1 MDIVKTISNK
11 IANQFP
17 DVYRET
23 GEDLVLFL
31 EAYYEFLESTP
42 EYSEYLNRTIFD
54 ANDIDKT
61 LDDFIVHFKYK
72 YLSQFPYDTFVD
84 KRFMIKHIKDFYRSK
99 GSKKS
104 VELLMKIL
112 FGEEVEVYYPARD
125 ILKPSES
132 KWIIPNYIELE
143 SSERAASFVGKKII
157 GSSSKATAFADGVVR
172 KRSNGKLVDVLFI
185 SNLSKEFV
193 DGDYITDDGVLTGA
207 PRVSGSLSTVNIVQ
221 GGVNYNLGDEVNL
234 QGQFNG
240 TEAKGV
246 VEETINP
253 SDKVTLNLLDGGYG
267 YSLNSSFTSILI
279 SQDKIST
286 NQLIDD
292 IQVYDIVKQYAFTT
306 THASSIP
313 ETIVGDIV
321 DIKDAGVS
329 QGQGVVLSAD
339 ASNIRVQF
347 NGTISDGVNEN
358 LGFLETAGTWTLQ
371 HSSEGSF
378 TISTPVDDTVEAY
391 YLGSKGFG
399 FGVYYSDPLPATLF
413 EIPTDSELAEMRLS
427 TDTTIRYNL
436 LGKSTGSG
444 FDFDIETLKNTRDM
458 TFNTDLI
465 SPYLSTSLNSSNYG
479 FPAGGSETLSTVLD
493 TAFSTVTETV
503 GEIDTLTNFN
513 PGAGYDSDPIV
524 AIVNPYLFPS
534 NILNISATIQIE
546 NIFGISK
553 GDFVAHV
560 DNATQETSLGIVYD
574 FSYPQTGI
582 ASVEIRLHD
591 NVNTVETANTL
602 YFYSSTMDLKGEG
615 LVTAQYRVGTSSP
628 MGLNA
633 RVDASIADT
642 TGTINKI
649 RVLDSGFGYITDEDI
664 VISAVNNES
673 STLAL
678 GTAVADKGGV
688 AEGYWETTTSH
699 LNSSNFIRDNY
710 YYQEYSYEIQSGLAL
725 DKYKDIIKNTVHIA
739 GTELFGKV
747 INKSTGSLDINV
759 AQSELEII

>member
-23 GEDLVLFL
+23 GEDLVSFL

-42 EYSEYLNRTIFD
+42 GYSEYLNRTIFD

-72 YLSQFPYDTFVD
+72 YLSQFPYATFVD
-84 KRFMIKHIKDFYRSK
+84 KRFMIKHINDFYKSK

-112 FGEEVEVYYPARD
+112 FGEEVDVYYPARD

-132 KWIIPNYIELE
+132 KWIVPNYIELA

-157 GSSSKATAFADGVVR
+157 GSKSKATAFADGIVR
-172 KRSNGKLVDVLFI
+172 KRSNGKLLDVLFL
-185 SNLSKEFV
+185 SNRTKEFV
-193 DGDYITDDGVLTGA
+193 DGDYITDDGVLIGA
-207 PRVSGSLSTVNIVQ
+207 PRVSGSLSSINVIQ

-234 QGQFNG
+234 EGQLNG
-240 TEAKGV
+240 VGAKGV
-246 VEETINP
+246 VEETVNP

-267 YSLNSSFTSILI
+267 YSLNSLFTSVLI

-286 NQLIDD
+286 NRLIDD
-292 IQVYDIVKQYAFTT
+292 IQVYNVIKQYTFTS
-306 THASSIP
+306 THSSAIP
-313 ETIVGDIV
+313 ETIVGEIV
-321 DIKDAGVS
+321 NIKNVGVS

-339 ASNIRVQF
+339 GSNIRIQF
-347 NGTISDGVNEN
+347 NGTILDGVNEN
-358 LGFLETAGTWTLQ
+358 LGFLETPGTWTLE
-371 HSSEGSF
+371 HLTEGSF
-378 TISTPVDDTVEAY
+378 AISQPIDDTVEAY

-399 FGVYYSDPLPATLF
+399 FGIYYSDPLPTKTI
-413 EIPTDSELAEMRLS
+413 EIPANSELAEIRLS
-427 TDTTIRYNL
+427 TNTTIRYNL

-444 FDFDIETLKNTRDM
+444 FDFEIETLKNTRDM
-458 TFNTDLI
+458 TFNTDLV
-465 SPYLSTSLNSSNYG
+465 SQYLSTPLNSLDYG
-479 FPAGGSETLSTVLD
+479 FPAGGAETLSTILD
-493 TAFSTVTETV
+493 TALSTVTETV

-513 PGAGYDSDPIV
+513 PGSGYDSDPIV

-534 NILNISATIQIE
+534 NILNISATVQVD

-553 GDFVAHV
+553 GDFVSHS
-560 DNATQETSLGIVYD
+560 NTATQQTSLGVVYD
-574 FSYPQTGI
+574 FSYPQSGI

-591 NVNTVETANTL
+591 NQNTVETANTL
-602 YFYSSTMDLKGEG
+602 YFYSSSMDLKGEG
-615 LVTAQYRVGTSSP
+615 TVNSKYRVGTSSP
-628 MGLNA
+628 MGLNS
-633 RVDASIADT
+633 RIDASIADT
-642 TGTINKI
+642 TGTISKI
-649 RVLDSGFGYITDEDI
+649 RILDSGFGYITNEDI
-664 VISAVNNES
+664 IVSAVNNDL

-678 GTAVADKGGV
+678 VTAIADKGGTG
-688 AEGYWETTTSH
+688 EGYWETTTSH

-725 DKYKDIIKNTVHIA
+725 DKYKDIIKNTVHVA

-747 INKSTGSLDINV
+747 INKSTGSLDIYA